1 LRETYCMDYKE
12 FQKSEFASFFNL
24 QEIERIQEPNGSA
37 RIHLKTGGFQ
47 EFVDIE
53 LKLDASLRLRQASL
67 ELARAWIGDED
78 SLNPFAKDI
87 CKSFIHDLTD
97 VSNKKIR
104 DLVEGIWELHGKK
117 DEVIYLKPPVPSATR
132 SAETR
137 TAIKVFSGVLPL
149 LELKFPEFNLKM
161 ENIEIAGKTLLRIIL
176 SF

>member
-1 LRETYCMDYKE
+1 MDYKE

-87 CKSFIHDLTD
+87 CKSFILDLANTK
-97 VSNKKIR
+97 NNRIQN
-104 DLVEGIWELHGKK
+104 LVDGIWDLHGKK
-117 DEVIYLKPPVPSATR
+117 DEVIYLKPPVPSAT
-132 SAETR
+132 SLAETQI
-137 TAIKVFSGVLPL
+137 AIKIFIGLLPL
-149 LELKFPEFNLKM
+149 LELNFPEFKLKM
-161 ENIEIAGKTLLRIIL
+161 ENIEISRKALLRVIL
-176 SF
+176 SFEFS